1 VLREPDGGAAMREHR
16 RHRHGG
22 EVLEMFNPNWIS
34 AATARHLASVLS
46 RSRADFGVEASS
58 RSPHFCRAVN
68 ATAKGYT
75 MSLQTTLGP
84 GAAATRQPRRNP
96 AHRRVIALLRRWRE
110 RPRTSPQLCELDD
123 HILRDIGL
131 TRDALLRKQPGRSG
145 GNGFIPVSW

>member
-1 VLREPDGGAAMREHR
+1 
-16 RHRHGG
+16 
-22 EVLEMFNPNWIS
+22 MFNPNWVS

-46 RSRADFGVEASS
+46 KSRTDFGVEASS
-58 RSPHFCRAVN
+58 RSTHVCRAVK
-68 ATAKGYT
+68 ATVKGYT
-75 MSLQTTLGP
+75 MPLQTTLGP

-110 RPRTSPQLCELDD
+110 CARTSPQLCELDD